1 MMPSRLKSLELNGY
15 KTFASRTTFLFADT
29 VTTIVGPNGSGKSN
43 IADSLRWVLGEQSYR
58 LLRGKK
64 TEDMIFAG
72 SENRPRA
79 GMASATITFE
89 NSDGWLPIDFS
100 EVAITRRAY
109 RDGQNEYLIN
119 GQRVRLRDVS
129 ELLSQSGL
137 AERTYTIIGQGLV
150 DAALSLRADERR
162 RLFEEAAGIGL
173 HRSRREDALRRL
185 DKTRRNLERVQDIIT
200 EIQPRLRS
208 LERQARRANEFEQIK
223 ADLHEGLREW
233 YGYQW
238 HRSQENFNLA
248 QKTAEISEKELLQ
261 IRQDQEK
268 LDKNAHQVQIN
279 ISKLRKNLA
288 SWQQEIAVLNSR
300 REIINQKLAVAVE
313 RDRSLKGR
321 QRVTQIELE
330 KLNERLILQEKQID
344 IATKE
349 TERIRAD
356 IEEASTQFES
366 VSHALMAQQTERAQ
380 LEKEIQVLRNTELSN
395 NNQYNTLVAR
405 RHERNERLN
414 NARELFEKT
423 EREISSLNEDFRS
436 VETEKQEAQNALHQ
450 AETAYVKAKNSVRN
464 NQNKIT
470 EAETENKK
478 NIEFRNKIDAEIARL
493 RSELD
498 MLNQSESS
506 FSGYADGTRVLLKAA
521 RENLIRGTQGAL
533 KDFLDV
539 PSEYELAVTAAL
551 GVYIDAVVIDKNPEL
566 ALDVLAEKALKG
578 AILPINDIKAPRQIL
593 LKKSKNT
600 EIFGIASELIK
611 STPALQPT
619 VELLLGNV
627 IIVSDR
633 QAARHLLNTQ
643 PGIVSAVTLKGE
655 VFQENGP
662 ILTIGGDSKSERSSV
677 LNRTKKR
684 NNIIENISDLEE
696 KKNDLVKQIE
706 ETGIN
711 LSDLHNELIR
721 SEQDVIEREDALSK
735 SRIDTDTVDT
745 LLKQKIRELDW
756 SNERLKELK
765 GEISSTEVEIEKL
778 TVDVDLIEKSA
789 LDIQEK
795 IDLQVSTQNRDT
807 NEELQSSHAEYQ
819 TRWAVAEQALQDS
832 ETLLEERRLVYEDLE
847 NSIRALKSRI
857 QELSTSSEAV
867 IKEMVELK
875 KSEVEIKEEIGTLRA
890 EFEPAELELETL
902 ESERSAFQ
910 GSEDSILKELR
921 NTEHRYTQA
930 SIDLA
935 RQKEALE
942 SLRHRI
948 EGDFGLVNFDYVEK
962 VSGPNPLPLEGMVE
976 NLPKTQMISKEAESS
991 LKRLRAQ
998 LRRIGPINPE
1008 AQSEYQ
1014 EVKQRNEFL
1023 TNQVSDLQKAESDVR
1038 EVIHELD
1045 ELMKQEFCKTFDEV
1059 ADEFSD
1065 IFTRLFGG
1073 GTARLILSDPE
1084 DITLTGIEI
1093 DARLPGRRTHG
1104 LSLLSGGERS
1114 LTAVALIF
1122 ALLKVSPTPFCLL
1135 DEVDAM
1141 LDEVNTRRFRELL
1154 QEMSTKT
1161 QFVIVTH
1168 NRNTVEA
1175 ARIIY
1180 GVTMGRDSSSKV
1192 LSLKLDEISKVI
1204 K

>member
-1 MMPSRLKSLELNGY
+1 MPSRLKSLELNGY
-15 KTFASRTTFLFADT
+15 KTFASRTTFVFADT

-64 TEDMIFAG
+64 TEDMIFSG

-89 NSDGWLPIDFS
+89 NNDGWLPIDFS

-185 DKTRRNLERVQDIIT
+185 DNTRRNLERVHDIIT
-200 EIQPRLRS
+200 EIKPRLRS
-208 LERQARRANEFEQIK
+208 LERQARRANEYEQIK

-238 HRSQENFNLA
+238 HRSQEEYNLA
-248 QKTAEISEKELLQ
+248 QKTKEIGEKELL
-261 IRQDQEK
+261 RARADQEK
-268 LDKNAHQVQIN
+268 LDEKAHELQIN

-288 SWQQEIAVLNSR
+288 SWQHEIAVMNSR
-300 REIINQKLAVAVE
+300 REIIDQKLAVAVE

-321 QRVTQIELE
+321 HRVTQIELD
-330 KLNERLILQEKQID
+330 KLNERLELHNKQID

-349 TERIRAD
+349 TERIHAD
-356 IEEASTQFES
+356 IEKDSTQFEF
-366 VSHALMAQQTERAQ
+366 VSQALMVWQTERAQ
-380 LEKEIQVLRNTELSN
+380 LEKEIQNLRKEESSN
-395 NNQYNTLVAR
+395 NDKYNTLIAR
-405 RHERNERLN
+405 RRERNEWIN
-414 NARELFEKT
+414 NAREIFEKT
-423 EREISSLNEDFRS
+423 EIEISSLNIELRS
-436 VETEKQEAQNALHQ
+436 VESEKQIAKNALNE
-450 AETAYVKAKNSVRN
+450 AEDAHIKAKNAGRN
-464 NQNKIT
+464 IKNKIS
-470 EAETENKK
+470 ETESEYKK
-478 NIEFRNKIDAEIARL
+478 NIEFHNAIITEIARL

-498 MLNQSESS
+498 VLNLSESS

-551 GVYIDAVVIDKNPEL
+551 GVYVDAIVIDKNPEL
-566 ALDVLAEKALKG
+566 ALDVLAEKAVKG
-578 AILPINDIKAPRQIL
+578 AILPIHDIKAPRKLL

-600 EIFGIASELIK
+600 EILGIASELIN
-611 STPALQPT
+611 SPPELQPT

-633 QAARHLLNTQ
+633 HSARYILTTQ
-643 PGIVSAVTLKGE
+643 TENVCAVTLKGE
-655 VFQENGP
+655 VFQANGP
-662 ILTIGGDSKSERSSV
+662 ILTIGGDSKSERASV

-684 NNIIENISDLEE
+684 DNVIEKISDLEE
-696 KKNDLVKQIE
+696 KNIELEKLIE
-706 ETGIN
+706 ETRITLSN
-711 LSDLHNELIR
+711 LHQEFIR
-721 SEQDVIEREDALSK
+721 SEKNVIEREDALSK
-735 SRIDTDTVDT
+735 SRSDNDAIET
-745 LLKQKIRELDW
+745 LFKQKKWELDW
-756 SNERLKELK
+756 NNERLKELK
-765 GEISSTEVEIEKL
+765 GEINSAEEEIEKL
-778 TVDVDLIEKSA
+778 TVEIDLIEKTA

-795 IDLQVSTQNRDT
+795 INQQVSTHSRDT
-807 NEELQSSHAEYQ
+807 NEELQSSYSEYQ
-819 TRWAVAEQALQDS
+819 TRIAVAEQAMQDS
-832 ETLLEERRLVYEDLE
+832 ETLLEERKLALEDLE
-847 NSIRALKSRI
+847 NSIRTLKSRI
-857 QELSTSSEAV
+857 QELFTSSEV
-867 IKEMVELK
+867 VKNEMAELK
-875 KSEVEIKEEIGTLRA
+875 QSEIEIKVEIEALRE
-890 EFEPAELELETL
+890 EFEPAELELGTL
-902 ESERSAFQ
+902 EKEQSAFRD
-910 GSEDSILKELR
+910 SEDTILKALR
-921 NTEHRYTQA
+921 DAEHRYTQA
-930 SIDLA
+930 SINLA
-935 RQKEALE
+935 RQKEALG
-942 SLRHRI
+942 SLRHRV
-948 EGDFGLVNFDYVEK
+948 EADFGLVHFDYVEK

-976 NLPKTQMISKEAESS
+976 NLPKNQTIPPEAENS
-991 LKRLRAQ
+991 LNRLRAQ
-998 LRRIGPINPE
+998 LRQIGSINPE

-1014 EVKQRNEFL
+1014 EVKQRYEFL
-1023 TNQVSDLQKAESDVR
+1023 NNQVSDLQKAESDVR
-1038 EVIHELD
+1038 QVIHELD
-1045 ELMKQEFCKTFDEV
+1045 ELMKQEFCKTFEEV
-1059 ADEFSD
+1059 AVEFSD
-1065 IFTRLFGG
+1065 TFTRLFGG
-1073 GTARLILSDPE
+1073 GAARLILSDPE
-1084 DITLTGIEI
+1084 DITNAGIEI

-1141 LDEVNTRRFRELL
+1141 LDEANTRRFRELL
-1154 QEMSTKT
+1154 QEMSTNT

-1175 ARIIY
+1175 AEIIY
-1180 GVTMGRDSSSKV
+1180 GVTMGIDSSSKV

>member
-1 MMPSRLKSLELNGY
+1 MPSRLKSLEINGY
-15 KTFASRTTFLFADT
+15 KTFASRTTFVFADT

-64 TEDMIFAG
+64 TEDMIFSG

-119 GQRVRLRDVS
+119 GQKVRLRDVS

-162 RLFEEAAGIGL
+162 KLFEEAAGIGL

-185 DKTRRNLERVQDIIT
+185 DNTRRNLERVQDIIT
-200 EIQPRLRS
+200 EIKPRLRS
-208 LERQARRANEFEQIK
+208 LERQARRANEYEQIK
-223 ADLHEGLREW
+223 ADLHEGLREL

-238 HRSQENFNLA
+238 HHSQEEFNLA
-248 QKTAEISEKELLQ
+248 QKTEETKEKELLQ
-261 IRQDQEK
+261 ARKDQEK
-268 LDKNAHQVQIN
+268 LDEKAHQLQIN
-279 ISKLRKNLA
+279 ISKIRENLA

-300 REIINQKLAVAVE
+300 REIIDQKLAVAVE

-321 QRVTQIELE
+321 QKVTQFELD
-330 KLNERLILQEKQID
+330 KLNERFELQNKQID
-344 IATKE
+344 IATEE

-356 IEEASTQFES
+356 IVKASSQFEF
-366 VSHALMAQQTERAQ
+366 VSHALMVLRTERAQ
-380 LEKEIQVLRNTELSN
+380 LEKEIQILRKEESSN
-395 NNQYNTLVAR
+395 SDQYNTLNAR
-405 RHERNERLN
+405 RHERNEWLN
-414 NARELFEKT
+414 TARELL
-423 EREISSLNEDFRS
+423 ERIEIEISSLNKELRS
-436 VETEKQEAQNALHQ
+436 VESEKKVSQNALHE
-450 AETAYVKAKNSVRN
+450 AETAHVKAKNAVRN
-464 NQNKIT
+464 NQNKIS

-478 NIEFRNKIDAEIARL
+478 YIEFRNAINAEIARL

-498 MLNQSESS
+498 VLNQSESS

-551 GVYIDAVVIDKNPEL
+551 GVYIDAVVIDKSPEL
-566 ALDVLAEKALKG
+566 ALDVLAEKAVKG

-593 LKKSKNT
+593 WKKSKNT
-600 EIFGIASELIK
+600 EILGIASELIK
-611 STPALQPT
+611 SPPALQPA

-633 QAARHLLNTQ
+633 YAARQILTTQ
-643 PGIVSAVTLKGE
+643 PGSVCAVTLKGE
-655 VFQENGP
+655 VFQANGP

-677 LNRTKKR
+677 FNRTKKR
-684 NNIIENISDLEE
+684 NNVIEKISDLEE
-696 KKNDLVKQIE
+696 KKNELEKQIE

-711 LSDLHNELIR
+711 LSNLHQELIR
-721 SEQDVIEREDALSK
+721 SEQDIIEREDALSK
-735 SRIDTDTVDT
+735 SRIGTDTVDT
-745 LLKQKIRELDW
+745 MLKQKIWELDW
-756 SNERLKELK
+756 NNERLKELK
-765 GEISSTEVEIEKL
+765 GEITSAEEEIDKL
-778 TVDVDLIEKSA
+778 TVEFDLIEISA

-795 IDLQVSTQNRDT
+795 INQRVSTQSRDT
-807 NEELQSSHAEYQ
+807 HEELQSSHSECQ
-819 TRWAVAEQALQDS
+819 TRLAVAEQALQDS
-832 ETLLEERRLVYEDLE
+832 ETLLVERKLALEDLE

-857 QELSTSSEAV
+857 QELFTSSETV
-867 IKEMVELK
+867 KKEMSELK
-875 KSEVEIKEEIGTLRA
+875 LSEIKIKEEIEALRA
-890 EFEPAELELETL
+890 EIEPAELELETL
-902 ESERSAFQ
+902 EKEQSTFRE
-910 GSEDSILKELR
+910 SEDIILRALR
-921 NTEHRYTQA
+921 DAEHRFTQA

-948 EGDFGLVNFDYVEK
+948 EGDFGLVHFDYVEK

-976 NLPKTQMISKEAESS
+976 NLPKNQMIPPEAENS

-1014 EVKQRNEFL
+1014 EVKQRYEFL

-1038 EVIHELD
+1038 QVIHELD
-1045 ELMKQEFCKTFDEV
+1045 ELMKQEFCKTFEEV
-1059 ADEFSD
+1059 AAEFSD

-1084 DITLTGIEI
+1084 DITNTGIEI

-1154 QEMSTKT
+1154 QEMSTNT

-1175 ARIIY
+1175 AQIIY
-1180 GVTMGRDSSSKV
+1180 GVTMGNDSSSKV
-1192 LSLKLDEISKVI
+1192 LSLKLNEISKVI

>member
-1 MMPSRLKSLELNGY
+1 MTSRLKSLELNGY
-15 KTFASRTTFLFADT
+15 KTFASLTKFVFSDT

-64 TEDMIFAG
+64 TEDMIFSG

-208 LERQARRANEFEQIK
+208 LERQARRANEYEQIK

-238 HRSQENFNLA
+238 HHSQEEFSLA
-248 QKTAEISEKELLQ
+248 QKTEETREKELLQ
-261 IRQDQEK
+261 ARKDQEK
-268 LDKNAHQVQIN
+268 LDKEAHQLQLN
-279 ISKLRKNLA
+279 ISELRKNLA
-288 SWQQEIAVLNSR
+288 LWHQEIAVLNSR
-300 REIINQKLAVAVE
+300 REIIDQKLAVAVE

-321 QRVTQIELE
+321 QRVTQIELD
-330 KLNERLILQEKQID
+330 KLNERLELQNKQID
-344 IATKE
+344 IATEE

-356 IEEASTQFES
+356 IEKASTQFEF
-366 VSHALMAQQTERAQ
+366 VRNALMARQTERTQ
-380 LEKEIQVLRNTELSN
+380 LENEIKNLRKEESSNTD
-395 NNQYNTLVAR
+395 QYITLIAR
-405 RHERNERLN
+405 RNERKEWLN
-414 NARELFEKT
+414 NARELFEKIKI
-423 EREISSLNEDFRS
+423 EISSLNEELRS
-436 VETEKQEAQNALHQ
+436 VETDKQVAQNALLE
-450 AETAYVKAKNSVRN
+450 AEAAHVKAKNAVRN

-470 EAETENKK
+470 EAETVNKK
-478 NIEFRNKIDAEIARL
+478 NIEFRNVNNAEIARL

-498 MLNQSESS
+498 VLNQSESS

-521 RENLIRGTQGAL
+521 RENRISGTQGAL

-566 ALDVLAEKALKG
+566 ALDVLAEKAVKG

-593 LKKSKNT
+593 LVKSKNT
-600 EIFGIASELIK
+600 EIFGIAAELIIAP
-611 STPALQPT
+611 PALQEA

-633 QAARHLLNTQ
+633 NAARHLLATQ
-643 PGIVSAVTLKGE
+643 PGSVCAVTLKGE
-655 VFQENGP
+655 VFQANGP
-662 ILTIGGDSKSERSSV
+662 ILTIGGDSKSERTSV

-684 NNIIENISDLEE
+684 NKIIEKITDLEE
-696 KKNDLVKQIE
+696 KKIELEKQNE

-711 LSDLHNELIR
+711 LSNLHQEIFR
-721 SEQDVIEREDALSK
+721 TEQDVIAREDALSK

-745 LLKQKIRELDW
+745 LLKQKIWELDW
-756 SNERLKELK
+756 NNERLKELK
-765 GEISSTEVEIEKL
+765 GEITSAEEEIDKL
-778 TVDVDLIEKSA
+778 TVEVDLIENSA

-795 IDLQVSTQNRDT
+795 IKQQVSIQSKGT
-807 NEELQSSHAEYQ
+807 NEELQSSHSEYQ
-819 TRWAVAEQALQDS
+819 MRLAVAEQALQDS
-832 ETLLEERRLVYEDLE
+832 ETLLEERKLALKELE
-847 NSIRALKSRI
+847 NSIRALKSRL
-857 QELSTSSEAV
+857 QELFTSSEV
-867 IKEMVELK
+867 VKKEMAELK
-875 KSEVEIKEEIGTLRA
+875 QSEIEIKEGIESLRA
-890 EFEPAELELETL
+890 DIEPAELELETL
-902 ESERSAFQ
+902 EKEQSAFQ
-910 GSEDSILKELR
+910 ESEDTILRTLR
-921 NTEHRYTQA
+921 DAEHRYTQA
-930 SIDLA
+930 SIDFV

-942 SLRHRI
+942 NLRHRI
-948 EGDFGLVNFDYVEK
+948 EGDFGLVHFEYEEK
-962 VSGPNPLPLEGMVE
+962 VSGPTPLPLEGMVE
-976 NLPKTQMISKEAESS
+976 NLPKNEMISPEAENS
-991 LKRLRAQ
+991 LNKLRAQ

-1014 EVKQRNEFL
+1014 EVKQRDEFL

-1038 EVIHELD
+1038 QVIKELD
-1045 ELMKQEFCKTFDEV
+1045 ELMKQEFCKTFEEV
-1059 ADEFSD
+1059 AAEFSD

-1084 DITLTGIEI
+1084 DITNTGIEI

-1141 LDEVNTRRFRELL
+1141 LDEANTRRFRELL
-1154 QEMSTKT
+1154 QEMSTNT

-1175 ARIIY
+1175 AEVIY
-1180 GVTMGRDSSSKV
+1180 GVTMGTDSSSKV